1 MIETIF
7 DGWSRRITEKHR
19 LIYNADNDNIYV
31 ISCKGHYE

>member
-7 DGWSRRITEKHR
+7 DGWSRRITEKPR